1 MTRIRPLAEAGGVC
15 FIGAMAKLELKPI
28 DRPEVSPRE
37 ISPRLR
43 GQLVYFASAAGAAG
57 VPDLKEGE
65 YYFDEGDVARWLDE
79 GVFHLVS
86 PLDTAN
92 MTEVELTEEQE
103 ALLGWLQANGVR
115 HVRLSG

>member
-1 MTRIRPLAEAGGVC
+1 MARLELAALDRP
-15 FIGAMAKLELKPI
+15 ELKP
-28 DRPEVSPRE
+28 RA

-43 GQLVYFASAAGAAG
+43 SQLVYFTSGEGEPG
-57 VPDLKEGE
+57 VPKLGEKE
-65 YYFDEGDVARWLDE
+65 YYFAEADVARWLDD

-103 ALLGWLQANGVR
+103 DLLGWLQTNKVR
-115 HVRLSG
+115 HTKVIE